1 MLTQEFA
8 CAQCLQTG
16 SPAPSKAGSSPT
28 ETSSPWHTK
37 KGAPVLHMQSSGNA
51 ADFLIYF
58 ILGSP
63 FGWLQSFAIYVR
75 NAQ

>member
-1 MLTQEFA
+1 
-8 CAQCLQTG
+8 
-16 SPAPSKAGSSPT
+16 
-28 ETSSPWHTK
+28 
-37 KGAPVLHMQSSGNA
+37 MQSSGNA

-75 NAQ
+75 NAQWHGAMEYCCNATEAKL